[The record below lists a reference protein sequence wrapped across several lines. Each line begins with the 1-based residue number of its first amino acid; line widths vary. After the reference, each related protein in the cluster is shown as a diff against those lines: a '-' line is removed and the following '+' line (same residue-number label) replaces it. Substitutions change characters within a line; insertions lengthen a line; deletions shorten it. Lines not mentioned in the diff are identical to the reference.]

1 MIPISY
7 NVRSIFVRKSTSA
20 ATALGIGLV
29 VFVLAASQM
38 LANGLTKTLGRSGR
52 RDYALV
58 MRKGADAELSSG
70 IDQALV
76 NQIKAAP
83 EVRRDPN
90 GQPLAAGEVL
100 LVLALER
107 EGGEAGLVTN
117 VPLRG
122 VPENVLSVRDDA
134 AIVQGRAL
142 RPGTNEVMIGSRI
155 AGSYRGIA
163 LGKTFVL
170 NKNQEVKVVGV
181 FSANGSSFESEIWA
195 DVDTLRGT
203 FGRQG
208 MVSSVTL
215 ALQSA
220 ASFDSFRLG
229 VEEDKQLGLHAM
241 RQRDYFEKQSES
253 TALFVRV
260 LGLGIVV
267 FFSIGA
273 MIGAMITMYA
283 AVQNRKRE
291 IGTMRALGFSRRTI
305 MASFLLE
312 SFVLAILGGALGA
325 FTSLAMGFVEFSMM
339 NFASWSEIVFRFE
352 ATPAIV
358 TSSLMVG
365 GLMGIVGGLFPAIHA
380 AAVSPLA
387 AMRE

>member
-29 VFVLAASQM
+29 VFVLAASEM

-107 EGGEAGLVTN
+107 EGGEEGLVTN

-229 VEEDKQLGLHAM
+229 VEGDKQLGLHAM

-305 MASFLLE
+305 MTSFLLE

-358 TSSLMVG
+358 ASSLMVG